1 MSRVL
6 VTGANGMLGKSV
18 VNALISSNQQVITL
32 TRKDVDLTD
41 SAATYSFIEKSAP
54 DVIIHCAALVGGI
67 QANISGGGKFLLQ
80 NIAIDNSLLTA
91 AKELQVKNLI
101 YIGSSCMYPANR
113 ETALTEDQILTG
125 PLESTNE
132 NYALAKI
139 VGSRIV
145 EAVALDYKYNWR
157 TFIAS
162 NLYGPNDHFGSDKSH
177 LLSAI
182 ITKAIEAQEK
192 KTSIEMWGDGEPR
205 REFTFVDDFSE
216 WISKSIDNLS
226 SLPQYL
232 NLGVGVDYTVKEFY
246 QFVLDAIDYKTEIIP
261 NPEKPNGNMRKL
273 MDSSQAREYGWDP
286 KTSIE
291 SGIMTTINW
300 YKSNKVAQ

>member
-18 VNALISSNQQVITL
+18 VNALTSSHQQVITL

-41 SAATYSFIEKSAP
+41 TAATYNFIEKSAP

-80 NIAIDNSLLTA
+80 NLAIDNSLLTA

-182 ITKAIEAQEK
+182 ITKAIEAKDK
-192 KTSIEMWGDGEPR
+192 KSSIEMWGDGEPR

-216 WISKSIDNLS
+216 WISKSIGNLS
-226 SLPQYL
+226 TLPQYL
-232 NLGVGVDYTVKEFY
+232 NLGIGVDYTVKEFY
-246 QFVLDAIDYKTEIIP
+246 QFVLDAIDYKAEIVP

-273 MDSSQAREYGWDP
+273 MDSSKAREYGWDP
-286 KTSIE
+286 KTSID
-291 SGIMTTINW
+291 SGIMATVNW

>member
-18 VNALISSNQQVITL
+18 IKSLTRINNQVISL
-32 TRKDVDLTD
+32 TRNEVDLTD
-41 SAATYSFIEKSAP
+41 PTATFRFIEKSAP

-91 AKELQVKNLI
+91 ARELRVKNLI

-113 ETALTEDQILTG
+113 KTALTEDQILTG

-139 VGSRIV
+139 VGSRMV

-182 ITKAIEAQEK
+182 ITKAIEAQDK

-205 REFTFVDDFSE
+205 REFTYVDDFAE

-226 SLPQYL
+226 TLPQYL
-232 NLGVGVDYTVKEFY
+232 NLGIGIDYTVKEFY
-246 QFVLDAIDYKTEIIP
+246 QFVLDAIDYKTKIIQ

-273 MDSSQAREYGWDP
+273 MDSSKARQYGWDP
-286 KTSIE
+286 KTSIQ
-291 SGIMTTINW
+291 SGITNTINW
-300 YKSNKVAQ
+300 YRSNKIAQ

>member
-41 SAATYSFIEKSAP
+41 PAATYSFIEKSAP

-80 NIAIDNSLLTA
+80 NLAIDNSLLTA
-91 AKELQVKNLI
+91 AEELQVKNLV

-139 VGSRIV
+139 VGARMV

-192 KTSIEMWGDGEPR
+192 KSSIEMWGDGEPR

-216 WISKSIDNLS
+216 WISKSIDNLP

-232 NLGVGVDYTVKEFY
+232 NLGIGVDYTVKEFY
-246 QFVLDAIDYKTEIIP
+246 QFVLDAIDYKTEIVP

-273 MDSSQAREYGWDP
+273 MDSSKAREYGWNP

-300 YKSNKVAQ
+300 YKSNKVEQ

>member
-18 VNALISSNQQVITL
+18 VNALISSNQQVIAL
-32 TRKDVDLTD
+32 TRKDVDLTNP
-41 SAATYSFIEKSAP
+41 AATYSFIEKSVP

-91 AKELQVKNLI
+91 AKAFQVKNLI
-101 YIGSSCMYPANR
+101 YVGSSCMYPANR
-113 ETALTEDQILTG
+113 ETALREDQILTG

-232 NLGVGVDYTVKEFY
+232 NLGIGIDYTVKEYY

-261 NPEKPNGNMRKL
+261 NPDKPNGNMRKL

-300 YKSNKVAQ
+300 YKSNKVEQ